1 MGRERRFR
9 YKNNKRVGCAFLDL
23 KDLNQ
28 GSINLVPQYVLNRL
42 RVGYVMASF
51 LNTSFTDS
59 ASDRSLLR
67 VSGNEG
73 RARQPE
79 TATLFSQ
86 GLKKGLGVEVKPSPE
101 NDPSSKV
108 FDVQAVVDTVSGF
121 IEQAIAER
129 RIDGATQDQLNEMV
143 SQAREGVERGFQ
155 LARDDIASIGRLEPE
170 LENNIDA
177 AESGISERIDQIE
190 VDLKSNNEEG
200 VLTQLSSTAFSES
213 KSLVRS
219 TASFEFDLT
228 TQEGDR
234 VRVSVQELFEKR
246 EQLSRLQTNES
257 SASSF
262 VSRTSA
268 ASTFSIDVNGN
279 LDEEER
285 IALDALL
292 VKVADISDAFFSGGV
307 KEAFDQAVALEFDS
321 TQIAT
326 FSLDLKSS
334 TLKIY
339 QQTEVRTTLQNSRM
353 PEEYRA
359 PQIPLGLQSS
369 LSAYAD
375 QVAQL
380 IESAKEF
387 SSKLG
392 LVDSGTSLAKELQR
406 SFDQSV
412 ARGNAQNEL
421 FDALLEQRS

>member
-1 MGRERRFR
+1 
-9 YKNNKRVGCAFLDL
+9 
-23 KDLNQ
+23 
-28 GSINLVPQYVLNRL
+28 
-42 RVGYVMASF
+42 MASF

-59 ASDRSLLR
+59 ASDKSLLR

-73 RARQPE
+73 RGRQPD

-86 GLKKGLGVEVKPSPE
+86 ALKKGLGVEVKPSPE

-108 FDVQAVVDTVSGF
+108 FDVQTVVDNVAGF
-121 IEQAIAER
+121 IEQAIAQR

-143 SQAREGVERGFQ
+143 SQARDGVARGFR
-155 LARDDIASIGRLEPE
+155 LARDDIASVGRLEPE
-170 LENNIDA
+170 LEQNINA
-177 AESGISERIDQIE
+177 AEFGISERIDQIE
-190 VDLKSNNEEG
+190 VGLKSNNEEG
-200 VLTQLSSTAFSES
+200 VLTRLSSTDFSET

-234 VRVSVQELFEKR
+234 VRVSVQELFER
-246 EQLSRLQTNES
+246 RDQLSRLQISES

-268 ASTFSIDVNGN
+268 ASAFSIDVQGK

-285 IALDALL
+285 AALDALL

-307 KEAFDQAVALEFDS
+307 KEAFNQAMALEFDG
-321 TQIAT
+321 TQIAK

-334 TLKIY
+334 TLKVY
-339 QQTEVRTTLQNSRM
+339 EQTEVRTTLQNSQV

-359 PQIPLGLQSS
+359 PKIPLGLQSL

-375 QVAQL
+375 QVTQL
-380 IESAKEF
+380 LESAKEF

-392 LVDSGTSLAKELQR
+392 LVDSGASLARELQR
-406 SFDQSV
+406 NFDQSV
-412 ARGNAQNEL
+412 ARGNAQNEF